1 MGEEFDDMMLEAECL
16 SLLVADIYDSALD
29 PSRWRGALRDVAAF
43 VGGSAASLCSIN
55 VRRVSGESHYDSG
68 LQPGFAQS
76 YFEKYIK
83 YDPTTVGQFVLD
95 VEEVYSVT
103 DFLSLEELFES
114 RFYKEFLKPHGWLDR
129 IGATLEKSATTFA
142 ACVVFRTEQQGPA
155 DEGARTRMQILVPH
169 IRRAAQIGN
178 VIDLHESKADS
189 FAALFDSLADGVLLV
204 DARARIVF
212 ANTAAQAMLAD
223 GNILRDAGGKLSAL
237 DSAADRSLRSVFA
250 AALGGD
256 AEVGVEGVAL
266 PLLSKGDNQ
275 WLAHILPLTSG
286 ARRRAGIEYSATAA
300 VFVRNVQLDT
310 PPLLKTVATLYR
322 LTPRES
328 RVLQA
333 LVEVGGVPAVADELG
348 VSAAT
353 VRTHVKNLFEKTG
366 MRRQADLVK
375 LISGHQSPFAA

>member
-1 MGEEFDDMMLEAECL
+1 MMLEAECL
-16 SLLVADIYDSALD
+16 SLLVADIYDAALD

-43 VGGSAASLCSIN
+43 VGGSGASLCTTNTLRI
-55 VRRVSGESHYDSG
+55 SGASHYDWG
-68 LQPGFAQS
+68 LQPGLAQS
-76 YFEKYIK
+76 YFEKFIK
-83 YDPTTVGQFVLD
+83 FDPTTIGQFVFD
-95 VEEVYSVT
+95 VEEVYSVA
-103 DFLSLEELFES
+103 DFLTLEELFKS

-178 VIDLHESKADS
+178 VIDLHESKAES

-212 ANTAAQAMLAD
+212 ANSAAQTLLAE
-223 GNILRDAGGKLSAL
+223 GNILRDLGGKLSAL
-237 DSAADRSLRSVFA
+237 DSAADRALRSVFA

-256 AEVGVEGVAL
+256 TEVGAEGVAL
-266 PLLSKGDNQ
+266 PLLSNNDNQ

-353 VRTHVKNLFEKTG
+353 VRTHLKNLFEKTG
-366 MRRQADLVK
+366 MRRQADLVR

>member
-1 MGEEFDDMMLEAECL
+1 MMLEAECL

-55 VRRVSGESHYDSG
+55 VRRGSGESHYDSG
-68 LQPGFAQS
+68 LQPSFAQS

-83 YDPTTVGQFVLD
+83 YDPTTVGQFVLNVED
-95 VEEVYSVT
+95 VHSVT
-103 DFLSLEELFES
+103 DFLTLEELVES

-129 IGATLEKSATTFA
+129 VGATLEKSTTTFA
-142 ACVVFRTEQQGPA
+142 ACVVFRTEEQGPA
-155 DEGARTRMQILVPH
+155 DEGARTRMQLLVPH
-169 IRRAAQIGN
+169 IRRAVHIGN
-178 VIDLHESKADS
+178 VIDLEETKASS

-204 DARARIVF
+204 DAHARIAF
-212 ANTAAQAMLAD
+212 ANTAARAMLAE
-223 GNILRDAGGKLSAL
+223 GNILRDAGGKLSAI
-237 DSAADRSLRSVFA
+237 DSAADRALRSVFA

-266 PLLSKGDNQ
+266 PLLSRSDNQ
-275 WLAHILPLTSG
+275 WLAHVLPLTSG
-286 ARRRAGIEYSATAA
+286 EARRSAANEYSATTA
-300 VFVRNVQLDT
+300 VFVRNVHLET
-310 PPLLKTVATLYR
+310 PSILKTVATLYR
-322 LTPRES
+322 LTPREI

-353 VRTHVKNLFEKTG
+353 VRTHLKNLFEKTG
-366 MRRQADLVK
+366 MRRQADLVR

>member
-1 MGEEFDDMMLEAECL
+1 MMLEAECL
-16 SLLVADIYDSALD
+16 SLLVADIYDAALE
-29 PSRWRGALRDVAAF
+29 PTRWPKALRDVAAF
-43 VGGSAASLCSIN
+43 VGGSASSLCSIN
-55 VRRVSGESHYDSG
+55 ARRVGGVSHYDWG
-68 LQPGFAQS
+68 LQPSLVQS

-83 YDPTTVGQFVLD
+83 FDPVSVGQFVFD
-95 VEEVYSVT
+95 VDDVYSVV
-103 DFLSLEELFES
+103 DFLSLEELHES
-114 RFYKEFLKPHGWLDR
+114 RFYQECFKPHGWLDR
-129 IGATLEKSATTFA
+129 VGATLEKSATSFA
-142 ACVVFRTEQQGPA
+142 ACVVFRTEEEGPA
-155 DEGARTRMQILVPH
+155 DEGARTRMRLLVPH
-169 IRRAAQIGN
+169 IRRAAHIGN
-178 VIDLHESKADS
+178 VIDLHENKASS

-204 DARARIVF
+204 DARAHIVF
-212 ANTAAQAMLAD
+212 ANTAAQNLLAE
-223 GNILRDAGGKLSAL
+223 GNILRDAGGKLAAL
-237 DSAADRSLRSVFA
+237 DNSADRALRTVFA

-256 AEVGVEGVAL
+256 AGVGVEGVAL
-266 PLLSKGDNQ
+266 PLVSKSNDQ

-300 VFVRNVQLDT
+300 VFVRNVQLET
-310 PPLLKTVATLYR
+310 PPLLKTVASLYR

-353 VRTHVKNLFEKTG
+353 VRTHLKSLFEKTG